1 MNRSNRAAQPFFHVS
16 GKPQGEFGPGMAVQ
30 RSHRVVQALAL
41 AQGAVEFFARRIR
54 PIGPLR
60 PVLLPR
66 APGLPPVGS

>member
-16 GKPQGEFGPGMAVQ
+16 GNPQGEFGPGMAVQ

-54 PIGPLR
+54 PLR
-60 PVLLPR
+60 PVRLLR
-66 APGLPPVGS
+66 APELPPVGS